1 MNKRPI
7 LHVSICYENCVPAVN
22 KELKKQLATYT
33 QRQDRYTS
41 YVDICVDPLNAHEEK
56 RCQQEMLYDAVVTNE
71 ITRELTHAKQV
82 YIFTILLISHALQQS
97 YEDSTNC
104 KGKNWMLIS
113 FTPSKEDANIYN
125 IQWSI
130 RLSYL

>member
-7 LHVSICYENCVPAVN
+7 LHVFICYENCAPAVK

-33 QRQDRYTS
+33 QRQDRYTP
-41 YVDICVDPLNAHEEK
+41 YANICVDTLNSHEEK
-56 RCQQEMLYDAVVTNE
+56 RCQQEMFYNAVVTNE
-71 ITRELTHAKQV
+71 ITSELTHANQV
-82 YIFTILLISHALQQS
+82 YIFTILLISHALQQL

-104 KGKNWMLIS
+104 KSKNWLLIS

-130 RLSYL
+130 GL